1 MLAPLGLHFFLAYQ
15 EFAFYCICSYYRAF
29 AKRVLAT
36 SEEEQKCFQVLPTQ
50 PNQRAEEKNT
60 VVDDALNRTINGN
73 LEELEDIMKNMTQ
86 TFGPFLLQNFSLM
99 LLYWL
104 LHLYF
109 LVYSVIIT
117 AKGLIPMAS
126 VGFQFGGSVLI
137 VR

>member
-15 EFAFYCICSYYRAF
+15 EFAFYSICSYYRAF

-36 SEEEQKCFQVLPTQ
+36 SEEEQKCFKVLPT
-50 PNQRAEEKNT
+50 QRAEEKNT

-73 LEELEDIMKNMTQ
+73 LEELKDIMKNMTQ

-126 VGFQFGGSVLI
+126 AGFQFGGSVLI